1 MIQASNQPLK
11 SDIERLTKY
20 LDRYAP
26 REGTFELCPLGLQV
40 VKAFKTS
47 QKSSHTLS
55 NPALCIVTQ
64 GSKCVSTADSFIEYN
79 DNNMVV
85 YAAEIPIHVRVTKAS
100 VEEPMLCL
108 VIPLDPQHLNELIF
122 KVFPHGVPKSQNAQA
137 IYVGDSNT
145 HIIKSAIRIMDT
157 IQEDDSSELL
167 LPLIIDEIIIRLLKS
182 ENGPAIAQI
191 GIVDSNAHKVSKA
204 ITWVKENYK
213 KSIKS
218 EDLAK
223 IAGMSLSSFHA
234 HFKSITSM
242 SPLQFQK
249 TLRLYEAKNL
259 IMSRTMDISNAAY
272 EVGYAS
278 TSQFSREYSRC
289 FGASPTKDILRA
301 S

>member
-1 MIQASNQPLK
+1 MYIEITIFNAHEWGIFIII
-11 SDIERLTKY
+11 SDTM
-20 LDRYAP
+20 
-26 REGTFELCPLGLQV
+26 
-40 VKAFKTS
+40 
-47 QKSSHTLS
+47 SS
-55 NPALCIVTQ
+55 
-64 GSKCVSTADSFIEYN
+64 
-79 DNNMVV
+79 
-85 YAAEIPIHVRVTKAS
+85 
-100 VEEPMLCL
+100 
-108 VIPLDPQHLNELIF
+108 
-122 KVFPHGVPKSQNAQA
+122 
-137 IYVGDSNT
+137 
-145 HIIKSAIRIMDT
+145 
-157 IQEDDSSELL
+157 
-167 LPLIIDEIIIRLLKS
+167 LIIDEIIIRLLKS

-204 ITWVKENYK
+204 ITWMKENYK